1 MKKMIFCTGSYQTGK
16 GGVASYARDFV
27 DAFSSEYDIAIV
39 TGDDGKDDLRKVYK
53 CTPADFSEANARKLL
68 DIIAETAPDI
78 VINSNFALLAMV
90 TPFLPDNVKVV
101 TVSHFVN
108 GPLLWDAAFNGEYA
122 DAIISLSSY
131 GKENILNEFKLID
144 ASKIAVVYN
153 FMPPFDGVRD
163 EKKSR
168 KVLKIVYPGGSTIE
182 KSSEVV
188 CKAIKKLLK
197 TSLEFELYWI
207 GNIGL
212 ANAGLTF
219 LPTKT
224 IQDCLPKDS
233 RIVHMGSVP
242 REESK
247 KIIADANVFLLPS
260 RGEGFPITLIEA
272 MRNSCIPIVS
282 DAKHGSLDAI
292 SNGLNGFI
300 VPQGDADAIF
310 ERLSDIIMH
319 HENYGA
325 IYDKSYAYY
334 LQNLTDSVW
343 RKRMAGILSI
353 MPNHKK
359 RKDRFDISLYRK
371 SVNEYKQKMKWHRI
385 IDGLKYVR
393 HFLYFRYV
401 RYFV

>member
-1 MKKMIFCTGSYQTGK
+1 MEKILFCTGSYITGK

-39 TGDDGKDDLRKVYK
+39 TGDDGKDDQRKVYK
-53 CTPADFSEANARKLL
+53 CSSSDFSEANARKLL
-68 DIIAETAPDI
+68 DIIEENAPEI

-90 TPFLPDNVKVV
+90 TPFLPDNIKVV

-108 GPLLWDAAFNGEYA
+108 GLLMLVAAFNGEYA

-144 ASKIAVVYN
+144 ASKISVVYN
-153 FMPPFDGVRD
+153 FMPPFDGMRVD
-163 EKKSR
+163 KKSR
-168 KVLKIVYPGGSTIE
+168 KMLKIVYPGGSTIA

-188 CKAIKKLLK
+188 CKAVKKLLK
-197 TSLEFELYWI
+197 TSLKFELYWL
-207 GNIGL
+207 GNTGL
-212 ANAGLTF
+212 PNAGLTF

-247 KIIADANVFLLPS
+247 KIIADANIFLLPS

-292 SNGLNGFI
+292 SNGQNGFI
-300 VPQGDADAIF
+300 VPQGDADVIF
-310 ERLSDIIMH
+310 ERISDIIMH
-319 HENYGA
+319 HENYGS
-325 IYDKSYAYY
+325 IYDQSYDYY
-334 LQNLTDSVW
+334 LHYLTDSVW
-343 RKRMAGILSI
+343 KKRMSDILSV
-353 MPNHKK
+353 MPNHNK

-371 SVNEYKQKMKWHRI
+371 SVKEYQHKMKCYRI
-385 IDGLKYVR
+385 INRLKYVR
-393 HFLYFRYV
+393 LFLYFRYV

>member
-1 MKKMIFCTGSYQTGK
+1 MKKILFCTGSYQTGK

-27 DAFSSEYDIAIV
+27 DAFSSEYDIVIV
-39 TGDDGKDDLRKVYK
+39 TGDDGKDDQRKVYK
-53 CTPADFSEANARKLL
+53 CSPADFSEANARKLL
-68 DIIAETAPDI
+68 DIIEETAPGI
-78 VINSNFALLAMV
+78 VVNSDFALLAMV
-90 TPFLPDNVKVV
+90 TPFLPDNAKVV
-101 TVSHFVN
+101 TVSHFMN
-108 GPLLWDAAFNGEYA
+108 GPLLWNASFNGDYA
-122 DAIISLSSY
+122 DSIISLSSY
-131 GKENILNEFKLID
+131 GKENIFNEFKQID
-144 ASKIAVVYN
+144 PSKIAVVYN
-153 FMPPFDGVRD
+153 FMPPFGGVKD
-163 EKKSR
+163 DKKGR
-168 KVLKIVYPGGSTIE
+168 KVLKIVYPGGSTIA

-197 TSLEFELYWI
+197 TSLEFELYWL
-207 GNIGL
+207 GNIRL
-212 ANAGLTF
+212 ANAGLNF

-224 IQDCLPKDS
+224 IQDCLPEDS
-233 RIVHMGSVP
+233 RIVHIGSVP
-242 REESK
+242 RDESK

-292 SNGLNGFI
+292 SNGQNGFI

-319 HENYGA
+319 HENYGP

-343 RKRMAGILSI
+343 RKRMTDILSV

-359 RKDRFDISLYRK
+359 RKDRFDMSLYRR
-371 SVNEYKQKMKWHRI
+371 SVNEYKQKMKCYRI
-385 IDGLKYVR
+385 IDRLKYVR

>member
-1 MKKMIFCTGSYQTGK
+1 MKKLLFCTGSYQTGK

-39 TGDDGKDDLRKVYK
+39 TGDDGKDDQRKVYK
-53 CTPADFSEANARKLL
+53 CSPSDFSETNARKLL
-68 DIIAETAPDI
+68 NIIAETAPEI

-90 TPFLPDNVKVV
+90 TPFMPDNVKVV
-101 TVSHFVN
+101 SVSHFVN
-108 GPLLWDAAFNGEYA
+108 GPLMWDAAFNGDYA

-131 GKENILNEFKLID
+131 GKEKILNEFKLSD
-144 ASKIAVVYN
+144 TSKISVVYN
-153 FMPPFDGVRD
+153 FMPPFEGNRL
-163 EKKSR
+163 EKKNR
-168 KVLKIVYPGGSTIE
+168 KTLKIVYPGGSTIA

-188 CKAIKKLLK
+188 CKAVKKLLK
-197 TSLEFELYWI
+197 TSLKFELYWL
-207 GNIGL
+207 GNTGL

-272 MRNSCIPIVS
+272 MRNTCIPIVS

-292 SNGLNGFI
+292 TEGLNGFI

-334 LQNLTDSVW
+334 LQNLTDSIW
-343 RKRMAGILSI
+343 RKRMADILSI
-353 MPNHKK
+353 MPNHQK
-359 RKDRFDISLYRK
+359 RKDRFDMSLYRK
-371 SVNEYKQKMKWHRI
+371 SVKEYNQKMKWYRI
-385 IDGLKYVR
+385 IDRLKYVR
-393 HFLYFRYV
+393 HFVFFRYV